1 MMLLTAVTVALLG
14 SDILVHGHR
23 GARAKMPENTLPA
36 FEYAIAAGADVL
48 ELDLAVTKDNVLVVS
63 HDPVLHAPMCKGP
76 VEQAVIRTLTLAQVR
91 EWDCGAA
98 QKNPQFADQKQ
109 IPGTRMPTL
118 DEVLDLG
125 RHGKFEFNIETKMIK
140 GKPEYTPVP
149 EEFAA
154 LLVKA
159 IEKHRMVDR
168 CIIQSFDFR
177 TLVAARKLNSKIRLA
192 ALYEGGP
199 KDYVTLSKE
208 AANAEIVSPIYPN
221 VTKEK
226 VAAAHKA
233 GLQVV
238 PWTANQPSDWDRL
251 IAAEVDAIITDDP
264 AALVAYLRGKGLHK
278 R

>member
-1 MMLLTAVTVALLG
+1 M
-14 SDILVHGHR
+14 
-23 GARAKMPENTLPA
+23 
-36 FEYAIAAGADVL
+36 
-48 ELDLAVTKDNVLVVS
+48 TKT
-63 HDPVLHAPMCKGP
+63 H
-76 VEQAVIRTLTLAQVR
+76 
-91 EWDCGAA
+91 
-98 QKNPQFADQKQ
+98 
-109 IPGTRMPTL
+109 
-118 DEVLDLG
+118 
-125 RHGKFEFNIETKMIK
+125 
-140 GKPEYTPVP
+140 PEYTPTP

-159 IEKHRMVDR
+159 IEKHRLVDR

-192 ALYEGGP
+192 ALYEGGQ

-221 VTKEK
+221 VTIEN

-238 PWTANQPSDWDRL
+238 PWTANQPADWDKL
-251 IAAEVDAIITDDP
+251 IAAKVDAIITDDP
-264 AALVAYLRGKGLHK
+264 TALLAFLRNKGLHK